1 MTRKDPRPPRSPA
14 PPGRGLY
21 CNRTLNLRGIK
32 AIGYDMDYTLVHY
45 RVDAWERRAYAYLKQ
60 KLEGAG
66 WPVADLEYD
75 SGFAVRGLVIDAALG
90 NLVKADR
97 FGYVRQASHGTARLP
112 FEEQRRVYSRELV
125 DLSEPR
131 WTFLNTFFSLS
142 EACMYAQLVDRFD
155 RERFDGI
162 VGYADL
168 WRRVHRA
175 LDEAHAEGRLK
186 AEIVARPDE
195 YLAPDPDVALTL
207 LDQREAGKRLL
218 LITNSDWA
226 YTREMMART
235 LDPQLPRGA
244 TWRDVFDLVVV
255 SARKPDFFS
264 HTAPAFEVVS
274 EDGLLRPVNGG
285 LRQGGVYVNGTAG
298 LVEGF
303 LGLSGAEILYVG
315 DHLYV
320 DVRVTKDILRWRTA
334 LLVRE
339 LEREVE
345 EAARAAADQARLD
358 SLMSEKAALEFEQAH
373 TRLDLQRRQRGYG
386 PRPAHR
392 AAELDAR
399 QADLRVRLDRL
410 DLEIAPLATALGRQF
425 NPTWGPLMRTGGE
438 KSHLAWQVER
448 FADVYTSRV
457 SNFLHQTPFAYLR
470 SPRGSLPHETGD

>member
-1 MTRKDPRPPRSPA
+1 MTRPRHHVPPPSIPR
-14 PPGRGLY
+14 GRDVY

-45 RVDAWERRAYAYLKQ
+45 KVDAWERRAYAYLKQ
-60 KLEGAG
+60 KLEDAR

-75 SGFAVRGLVIDAALG
+75 SGFATRGLVIDAALG
-90 NLVKADR
+90 NIVKADR
-97 FGYVRQASHGTARLP
+97 FGYVRQASHGTRRLS
-112 FEEQRRVYSRELV
+112 FDEQRRVYSRELV

-155 RERFDGI
+155 AERFADI

-186 AEIVARPDE
+186 AEIIARPDE
-195 YLAPDPDVALTL
+195 YLDVDSDVALTL
-207 LDQREAGKRLL
+207 LDQRAAGKRLL
-218 LITNSDWA
+218 LITNSEWP

-235 LDPQLPRGA
+235 LDPQLPRGL
-244 TWRDVFDLVVV
+244 TWREIFDLVVV

-264 HTAPAFEVVS
+264 HEAPAFEVVD
-274 EDGLLRPVNGG
+274 EDGLLRPVNGP
-285 LRQGGVYVNGTAG
+285 LRQGGIYVNGAAG
-298 LVEGF
+298 LVERL

-339 LEREVE
+339 LEREVAE
-345 EAARAAADQARLD
+345 SAEAADDQERLD
-358 SLMSEKAALEFEQAH
+358 RLMAEKAALEYEQAH
-373 TRLDLQRRQRGYG
+373 ARLELQRRQHTYG
-386 PRPAHR
+386 PAPTRPAG
-392 AAELDAR
+392 ELDAR
-399 QADLRVRLDRL
+399 QAELRTRLDRL
-410 DLEIAPLATALGRQF
+410 DLEIAPLATSLGRQF
-425 NPTWGPLMRTGGE
+425 NATWGPLMRTGGE

-457 SNFLHQTPFAYLR
+457 SNFLYQTPFAYLR
-470 SPRGSLPHETGD
+470 APRGSLPHEVED

>member
-1 MTRKDPRPPRSPA
+1 MTRRSRPTPRPPV

-45 RVDAWERRAYAYLKQ
+45 KVDAWERRAYAYLKQ
-60 KLEGAG
+60 KLEDAG
-66 WPVADLEYD
+66 WPVTDLEYD
-75 SGFAVRGLVIDAALG
+75 SGFAERGLVIDAALG
-90 NLVKADR
+90 NIVKADR
-97 FGYVRQASHGTARLP
+97 FGYVRQASHGTKRLS
-112 FEEQRRVYSRELV
+112 FDEQRRVYSRELV

-155 RERFDGI
+155 TERFGGI

-195 YLAPDPDVALTL
+195 YLDVDPDVALTL
-207 LDQREAGKRLL
+207 IDQREAGKRLL

-235 LDPQLPRGA
+235 LDPQLPRGT
-244 TWRDVFDLVVV
+244 TWRDLFDLVVV

-264 HTAPAFEVVS
+264 HAAPAFEVVS
-274 EDGLLRPVNGG
+274 DDGLLRPVNGG
-285 LRQGGVYVNGTAG
+285 LKRGGVYVNGTAG
-298 LVEGF
+298 LVELF

-339 LEREVE
+339 LEREVD

-358 SLMSEKAALEFEQAH
+358 ELMTEKAALEHEQAH
-373 TRLDLQRRQRGYG
+373 ARLELQRRQRAYG
-386 PRPAHR
+386 PAPTHR
-392 AAELDAR
+392 VAELEAR

-410 DLEIAPLATALGRQF
+410 DLDIAPLATSLGRQF
-425 NPTWGPLMRTGGE
+425 NATWGPLMRTGGE

-470 SPRGSLPHETGD
+470 SPRGSLPHETEA

>member
-1 MTRKDPRPPRSPA
+1 MPRSLPSRPPAPA
-14 PPGRGLY
+14 PRGREIY
-21 CNRTLNLRGIK
+21 CNRTLNLRAIK
-32 AIGYDMDYTLVHY
+32 AVGYDMDYTLVHY
-45 RVDAWERRAYAYLKQ
+45 RVDAWEQRAYVYLKQ
-60 KLEGAG
+60 KLEDAG
-66 WPVADLEYD
+66 WPVVDLDYQPD
-75 SGFAVRGLVIDAALG
+75 FAMRGLVIDTAHG

-97 FGYVRQASHGTARLP
+97 FGYVRQASHGTRRLG
-112 FEEQRRVYSRELV
+112 FDDQRRVYSRELV

-131 WTFLNTFFSLS
+131 WVFLNTFFSLS

-155 RERFDGI
+155 ERRFSDI

-195 YLAPDPDVALTL
+195 FVEADPDVALAL
-207 LDQREAGKRLL
+207 LDQRAAGKRLL

-226 YTREMMART
+226 YTREIMGRV
-235 LDPQLPRGA
+235 LQPQLPRGT
-244 TWRDVFDLVVV
+244 TWRGLFDLIVV

-264 HTAPAFEVVS
+264 HAAPAFEVVD
-274 EDGLLRPVNGG
+274 ENGLLRPVNGP
-285 LRQGGVYVNGTAG
+285 LRQGGIYVNGSAG
-298 LVEGF
+298 LVEQL

-334 LLVRE
+334 LLLRE
-339 LEREVE
+339 LEREVAE
-345 EAARAAADQARLD
+345 SAAAAGDQARLD
-358 SLMSEKAALEFEQAH
+358 ELMAEKAAHEHEHAH
-373 TRLDLQRRQRGYG
+373 ARLGVLRRQQGYG
-386 PRPAHR
+386 PAPAAGAGALEAR
-392 AAELDAR
+392 MSELR
-399 QADLRVRLDRL
+399 TRLERLDQ
-410 DLEIAPLATALGRQF
+410 EIAPLATSLGRLF
-425 NPTWGPLMRTGGE
+425 NATWGPLMRTGGE

-470 SPRGSLPHETGD
+470 SPRGTLPHEAGD